1 MYLHYNHCHWAT
13 AYLQLSILLLSC
25 VYKNTY
31 YSSQNTTNFILY
43 YVLTVHLE
51 QLQLHYL
58 KKNSLLCTNCTF
70 RTITTTLFKKN
81 IMY

>member
-1 MYLHYNHCHWAT
+1 MPLKVTTESW
-13 AYLQLSILLLSC
+13 

-51 QLQLHYL
+51 QLQLHVSV
-58 KKNSLLCTNCTF
+58 NF
-70 RTITTTLFKKN
+70 RPSSGCVV
-81 IMY
+81 